1 MYIYMRV
8 YIWNIDI
15 YVYRDGY
22 IKKESW
28 DNGWIIMG
36 GWINDQKRSVMED
49 EVYQIMEGYQEL
61 HGT

>member
-1 MYIYMRV
+1 MKHIYIR
-8 YIWNIDI
+8 I
-15 YVYRDGY
+15 YGW
-22 IKKESW
+22 INKKESW